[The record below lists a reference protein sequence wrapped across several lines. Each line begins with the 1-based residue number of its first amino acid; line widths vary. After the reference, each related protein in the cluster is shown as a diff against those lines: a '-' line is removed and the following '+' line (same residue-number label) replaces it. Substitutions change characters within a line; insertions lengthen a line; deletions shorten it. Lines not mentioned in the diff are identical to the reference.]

1 MRHNPIATSKKPNYK
16 QMWIDAQKAID
27 QFTDEEW
34 KSLSSWSQERYRLWG
49 TNRYNGKLASTNTT
63 LHIKWKVLADIWV
76 KTRGRPFSE
85 KSYFEEDVGAYWNK
99 KRRQSYNRTGQY
111 QHLRD
116 QKEKETNEKR
126 DEFNQCRMDLSS
138 EIRQLVSE
146 AIVFDHKLAAGTF
159 TRNDLQKFRSLVWRI
174 SNTGTKT
181 YKSGVKGKV
190 WKKKK

>member
-1 MRHNPIATSKKPNYK
+1 MRHNPIASKEPDYK
-16 QMWIDAQKAID
+16 QLWIDAQKAID

-34 KSLSSWSQERYRLWG
+34 KSLGSWSQERFRLWG
-49 TNRYNGKLASTNTT
+49 SSRNGGKVITNTA
-63 LHIKWKVLADIWV
+63 LHTKWKVLSDIWC
-76 KTRGRPFSE
+76 KTRGRPYPE
-85 KSYFEEDVGAYWNK
+85 KRSFQEDVGLYWNR
-99 KRRQSYNRTGQY
+99 KRRRSYNRTGQY

-116 QKEKETNEKR
+116 QKQKEINEKR
-126 DEFNQCRMDLSS
+126 DEFNQCRMELSS

-159 TRNDLQKFRSLVWRI
+159 SKQDLQQLRRLVWRI
-174 SNTGTKT
+174 SNTATKT